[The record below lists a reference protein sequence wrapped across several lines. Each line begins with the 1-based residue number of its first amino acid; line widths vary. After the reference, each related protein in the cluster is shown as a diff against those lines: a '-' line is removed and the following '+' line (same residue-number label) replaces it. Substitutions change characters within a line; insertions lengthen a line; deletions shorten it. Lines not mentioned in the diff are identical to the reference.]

1 MKVKVVCARSV
12 SFGCLFFHQQ
22 GEKVDFTLQ
31 RDALF
36 GKSRLVSFNEVS
48 KGPDDFSISRLLL
61 FST

>member
-1 MKVKVVCARSV
+1 MKVKVVCDRSV

-22 GEKVDFTLQ
+22 GEKVDFALQ

-36 GKSRLVSFNEVS
+36 GKSRLVSFNQVS